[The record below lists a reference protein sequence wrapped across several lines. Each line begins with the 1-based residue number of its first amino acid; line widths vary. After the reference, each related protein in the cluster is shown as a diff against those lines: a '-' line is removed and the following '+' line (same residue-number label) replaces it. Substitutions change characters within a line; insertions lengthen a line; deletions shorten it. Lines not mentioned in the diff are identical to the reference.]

1 VLRNEP
7 RISENRPA
15 YWVLV
20 GKTERK
26 RALQRHR
33 RRWEDNIRM
42 DLKDIGWE
50 GVKSIITKRKI
61 FVSLSTF
68 NLYYEVNIQYLVS
81 ETGNSM
87 KYRKES
93 LLVHIKPKNAVYGQD
108 MIL

>member
-1 VLRNEP
+1 
-7 RISENRPA
+7 
-15 YWVLV
+15 
-20 GKTERK
+20 
-26 RALQRHR
+26 
-33 RRWEDNIRM
+33 M

-61 FVSLSTF
+61 FLNLSTF
-68 NLYYEVNIQYLVS
+68 KLYYEVNTQYLVS
-81 ETGNSM
+81 ENGNSM